1 MERNTVANCHLFV
14 VVIRAHFS
22 FPVANG
28 LGCSLFVIVVRAQF
42 SFPVCI
48 WMLKRAHFFF
58 FCFQCAYGCQ
68 RGPSF
73 RFQSVSHGCQ
83 RGPSFRSQCAYGCLC
98 HSLTSHTQPSPEF
111 SCTTSIV
118 KRLGTLFS
126 VGQMS

>member
-58 FCFQCAYGCQ
+58 FVSSVHMDAKE
-68 RGPSF
+68 GPVF
-73 RFQSVSHGCQ
+73 VS
-83 RGPSFRSQCAYGCLC
+83 SQCRMGAKEGLVFV
-98 HSLTSHTQPSPEF
+98 PSVHMGAF
-111 SCTTSIV
+111 AI
-118 KRLGTLFS
+118 R
-126 VGQMS
+126 